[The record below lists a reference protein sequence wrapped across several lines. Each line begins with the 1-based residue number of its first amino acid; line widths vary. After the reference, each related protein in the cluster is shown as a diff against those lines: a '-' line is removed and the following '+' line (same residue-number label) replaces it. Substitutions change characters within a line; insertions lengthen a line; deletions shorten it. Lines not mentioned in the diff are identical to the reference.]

1 MARRRRSPADD
12 EATKLLT
19 AVNEPG
25 HEDRA
30 GREAGRQAVTV
41 FRILI
46 ADDDET
52 VRSLLRATLPDEG
65 YDVLEACDGNEALQ
79 LIGRE
84 PLDLVL
90 LDWHMPGRPG
100 AQVLEELKRRHPAL
114 PVVVLT
120 AEHQAPHRALAEAL
134 GVDVFLTKPFSPIG
148 LLDTV
153 ERLLPER
160 RPDEL
165 S

>member
-1 MARRRRSPADD
+1 VARRRRFTGDD

-19 AVNEPG
+19 AVNDSRY
-25 HEDRA
+25 EDRR
-30 GREAGRQAVTV
+30 GREAGRPPVT
-41 FRILI
+41 FRVLI
-46 ADDDET
+46 ADDDAT
-52 VRSLLRATLPDEG
+52 VRSLLRATLPEDG

-79 LIGRE
+79 LIGQE

-90 LDWHMPGRPG
+90 LDWHMPGRRG

-120 AEHQAPHRALAEAL
+120 AEHQAPHRARAEAL
-134 GVDVFLTKPFSPIG
+134 GVDVFLTKPFSPIE